1 MKRITAILILA
12 LFAAAAHCAGTE
24 DWIVKSDKFSRSISH
39 SVGFLKTA
47 KITYDRYQM
56 LGAPSP
62 EFVVDVKNEDGD
74 LVFLTPG
81 DFKAL
86 DVKDEGGEGGVKRTY
101 TLVSQKDGYPV
112 TVSLVYTSSPTGE
125 YITKHMNIIPTKKAA
140 GVTVSRITLENLTM
154 KPALSQ
160 VAASSIFDGID
171 LGEDINPDKAP
182 FVLKGFSYI
191 GGLDVKAKKG
201 FYFIYNTRT
210 AKSRALYNL
219 RNEIM
224 VWEDV
229 NQPATVGY
237 TSGTVIIGA
246 LECDNAQALYE
257 RSRAVFAETVLP
269 RLTGAKEF
277 KDLGLT
283 KPNFVPVA
291 DPAPV
296 SCDAYFTDKGGYMV
310 FFNPTGDKLT
320 VHAITDERFI
330 KNNKNLTAEGLDI
343 ASGKIEVELEPA
355 SVKIIPLKVKE

>member
-1 MKRITAILILA
+1 MKRIIAVIILA
-12 LFAAAAHCAGTE
+12 LFAAAAHCAGAE
-24 DWIVKSDKFSRSISH
+24 DWLLKSDKFSRSVSH

-56 LGAPSP
+56 LGAASP
-62 EFVVDVKNEDGD
+62 EFVIDVKNKDGD
-74 LVFLTPG
+74 PVFLTPG

-86 DVKDEGGEGGVKRTY
+86 DVKDEGGESGMKRTY
-101 TLVSQKDGYPV
+101 TLVSHKDGYPI

-125 YITKHMNIIPTKKAA
+125 YITKHMNVIPTKKAA
-140 GVTVSRITLENLTM
+140 DVIVSGITLESLTM
-154 KPALSQ
+154 KPSLAQ
-160 VAASSIFDGID
+160 VAAASIFDGID
-171 LGEDINPDKAP
+171 LGEDINPENAP
-182 FVLKGFSYI
+182 FVLRGVSYI
-191 GGLDVKAKKG
+191 GGLDLKAKKG

-210 AKSRALYNL
+210 SKSRAFYNR

-246 LECDNAQALYE
+246 LECDNPQALYE

-277 KDLGLT
+277 KSLNLT
-283 KPNFVPVA
+283 KPRFVPVVE
-291 DPAPV
+291 PVSV
-296 SCDAYFTDKGGYMV
+296 SCDAFITENGGYLV

-320 VHAITDERFI
+320 VHGVTDERFI
-330 KNNKNLTAEGLDI
+330 KNSKNLTAEGLDI
-343 ASGKIEVELEPA
+343 ASGKIEAELEPA
-355 SVKIIPLKVKE
+355 SVKIIPVKVKE